1 MKKILIIIS
10 FLNAFFVSAQSEDLS
25 KPYTFTEVV
34 NVTPNLT
41 AKMLYTNAKIW
52 FTTVYKDP
60 REVLLLD
67 DNENF
72 ILIGRGAI
80 KYDSKIFIGFKAREG
95 WITYDVKIMCKD
107 GKYKYEFTN
116 FYHKG
121 VSHSLGLVTNELYL
135 PTFTGA
141 FGGSEKYKV
150 KVTTELRAMIY
161 LKITSLINNLKIAM
175 DKPLPTQENW

>member
-10 FLNAFFVSAQSEDLS
+10 FLNAFFVSAQSEDLT

-60 REVLLLD
+60 REVVLLD

-72 ILIGRGAI
+72 ILMGRGTI
-80 KYDSKIFIGFKAREG
+80 KYDSQIFVGFKAREG
-95 WITYDVKIMCKD
+95 WITM
-107 GKYKYEFTN
+107 
-116 FYHKG
+116 
-121 VSHSLGLVTNELYL
+121 
-135 PTFTGA
+135 
-141 FGGSEKYKV
+141 
-150 KVTTELRAMIY
+150 M
-161 LKITSLINNLKIAM
+161 LK
-175 DKPLPTQENW
+175 